1 MRNLSYSH
9 LAEADRIRIEVWLQE
24 GRNQSYI
31 ARKLGRN
38 RSTISREIKNRG
50 APRTYI
56 GRFAQINYVEKRE
69 ACRPRKKIEETDIGL
84 YVIAK
89 IRAGWSPEAI
99 SGRINMEISKEIRLS
114 SDYINHESIY
124 QFVYDSEFGKSNKLY
139 QYLRRGKKR
148 RTRKYGRKTQKEI
161 IPNRVFIDHRPEE
174 ANQRAAVGH
183 WESDTIH
190 YPEKK
195 GLNSLVERRTRYVE
209 LTKMQRRTAD
219 ETEGAV
225 RSKLQNHI
233 RKTLTMDNGSENRNH
248 ESIADHLSLSAFFC
262 HPYHSW
268 EKGTNENTN
277 GMVRRYLPRRTD
289 LNAVSQQDIDDIA
302 DELNNRPRAIL
313 GFYTPKEM
321 LEYEYQKLI
330 TCCT

>member
-1 MRNLSYSH
+1 MKNLSYSH
-9 LAEADRIRIEVWLQE
+9 LTEADRIRVEVWLQE

-31 ARKLGRN
+31 ARKLDRA

-50 APRTYI
+50 APKTYV
-56 GRFAQINYVEKRE
+56 GRFAQINYRKKRE
-69 ACRPRKKIEETDIGL
+69 MCRPKRKVEETDIGS

-99 SGRINMEISKEIRLS
+99 SGRINMEISKEIRPS
-114 SDYINHESIY
+114 ADYINHESIY

-161 IPNRVFIDHRPEE
+161 IPNRVFIDRRPEE
-174 ANQRAAVGH
+174 ANQRTAVGH

-190 YPEKK
+190 YPERK

-209 LTKMQRRTAD
+209 LTKMQRRTAE
-219 ETEGAV
+219 ETERAV
-225 RSKLQNHI
+225 RSKLRNHI

-248 ESIADHLSLSAFFC
+248 ESIAKSLSLLAFFC
-262 HPYHSW
+262 HAYHSW

-277 GMVRRYLPRRTD
+277 GLVRRYLPRRTD
-289 LNAVSQQDIDDIA
+289 LDTISQQDLDDIA
-302 DELNNRPRAIL
+302 NELNNRPRAIL

>member
-50 APRTYI
+50 APRAYI
-56 GRFAQINYVEKRE
+56 GRFAQINYVEKRG
-69 ACRPRKKIEETDIGL
+69 ACRPRKKIEETDIGS

-99 SGRINMEISKEIRLS
+99 SGRINMEISKEIRPS
-114 SDYINHESIY
+114 ADYINHESIY

-161 IPNRVFIDHRPEE
+161 IPNRVFIDRRPEE
-174 ANQRAAVGH
+174 ANQRTAVGH

-190 YPEKK
+190 YPERK

-209 LTKMQRRTAD
+209 LTKMQRRTAE
-219 ETEGAV
+219 ETERAV
-225 RSKLQNHI
+225 RSKLRNHI

-248 ESIADHLSLSAFFC
+248 ESIAKNLLLSAFFC

-277 GMVRRYLPRRTD
+277 GLVRRYLPRRTD
-289 LNAVSQQDIDDIA
+289 LDTISQQDLDDIA
-302 DELNNRPRAIL
+302 NELNNRPRAIL

>member
-99 SGRINMEISKEIRLS
+99 SGRINMEISKEIRPS
-114 SDYINHESIY
+114 ADYINHESIY

-161 IPNRVFIDHRPEE
+161 IPNRVFIDRRPEE
-174 ANQRAAVGH
+174 ANQRTAVGH

-190 YPEKK
+190 YPERK

-209 LTKMQRRTAD
+209 LTKMQRRTAE
-219 ETEGAV
+219 ETERAV
-225 RSKLQNHI
+225 RSKLRNHI

-248 ESIADHLSLSAFFC
+248 ESIAKSLSLLAFFC
-262 HPYHSW
+262 HAYHSW

-277 GMVRRYLPRRTD
+277 GLVRRYLPRRTD
-289 LNAVSQQDIDDIA
+289 LDTISQQDLDDIA
-302 DELNNRPRAIL
+302 NELNNRPRAIL